1 MAEYKGIKGF
11 KVQSV
16 ASDPTP
22 ASIGRIWYNT
32 TSGALKFD
40 GVGTGAWASSDNVPT
55 GRQRSMGFGSTTA
68 ALFITGQEQPGIPDG
83 SMVAS
88 TLSYNGSA
96 WPDTSKD
103 VNTVRRGGAGFGAS
117 STSGLIAGGVGP
129 PPATAFTEVY
139 NGSTW
144 TEVNN
149 LDEGVSGCASG
160 GTATAGLCVSGEGNP
175 GGNQDWDG
183 TNWTEAADMNS
194 GRTELF
200 GSSHGTPSAFLVSS
214 GGPASS
220 ESILCESWNG
230 SAWTEVGDVNFGS
243 SLGGGAGTSTACL
256 KYGGVYSS
264 PPVTYKVTNNSET
277 WDGTSWTTAGT
288 LGTARQMQATQG
300 AGTST
305 AALSMSGSNK
315 PANHSVLANVEEWDG
330 APAAV
335 KTETVT

>member
-16 ASDPTP
+16 ASDPSP
-22 ASIGRIWYNT
+22 AITGRIWYNT
-32 TSGALKFD
+32 ASGALKFD

-96 WPDTSKD
+96 WTDTSND
-103 VNTVRRGGAGFGAS
+103 FNTVRRGGAGFGAS

-183 TNWTEAADMNS
+183 TINWFSKELLRRQFKSLYLA
-194 GRTELF
+194 RTIDGQYPDL
-200 GSSHGTPSAFLVSS
+200 GDS
-214 GGPASS
+214 GGPPNLSNLFQLGNPLDYLVIPAVR
-220 ESILCESWNG
+220 IPWWQKRRMKTKIYDANG
-230 SAWTEVGDVNFGS
+230 QECADPIKD
-243 SLGGGAGTSTACL
+243 L
-256 KYGGVYSS
+256 
-264 PPVTYKVTNNSET
+264 
-277 WDGTSWTTAGT
+277 
-288 LGTARQMQATQG
+288 Q
-300 AGTST
+300 
-305 AALSMSGSNK
+305 
-315 PANHSVLANVEEWDG
+315 
-330 APAAV
+330 
-335 KTETVT
+335 